1 MPQPRPA
8 EIRQARAF
16 LGKKKKVAPKKFA
29 QASKELGKSFA
40 ETMKIIRAMIA
51 AGTGRTPPTQSPI
64 AQDIAERQGAT

>member
-16 LGKKKKVAPKKFA
+16 LGKKKKVSPKKFA
-29 QASKELGKSFA
+29 QASKEVGKSFA

-51 AGTGRTPPTQSPI
+51 AGTGRTPSTQSPI
-64 AQDIAERQGAT
+64 AERIAEKVK